1 MVLKKYL
8 LPLVGFLKKI
18 LLAFAIVLKNSKL
31 LSPLFKIFK
40 KNLMP
45 LAASLKKIL
54 SPLVLLLKKILT
66 PIAAALKKYSP
77 SLFMILK
84 KYSMPLVGFLKN
96 RRWLLLIGLPAIISI
111 LLIFLFSTFE
121 AITYQTREGE
131 TIEYKVPLSSNALI
145 PAYVLWTSSI
155 LLIFAIVPTSYYF
168 ISRKLEEKLE
178 KNMKIISKLIS
189 KNNKKSKKESMKLNN
204 KDIIF
209 RFLNLNERKVIK
221 KLVEKKGTVLQ
232 SEINLMEGM
241 TKLKTHRAVRDLER
255 KSIIKTEAY
264 GKTNR
269 IILSKEIK
277 DFITK

>member
-1 MVLKKYL
+1 M
-8 LPLVGFLKKI
+8 
-18 LLAFAIVLKNSKL
+18 
-31 LSPLFKIFK
+31 
-40 KNLMP
+40 
-45 LAASLKKIL
+45 
-54 SPLVLLLKKILT
+54 
-66 PIAAALKKYSP
+66 
-77 SLFMILK
+77 
-84 KYSMPLVGFLKN
+84 
-96 RRWLLLIGLPAIISI
+96 
-111 LLIFLFSTFE
+111 
-121 AITYQTREGE
+121 
-131 TIEYKVPLSSNALI
+131 VPLSSTALI

-168 ISRKLEEKLE
+168 ISRRLEEKLE

-189 KNNKKSKKESMKLNN
+189 KNNLKLKKKSMKLNN

-221 KLVEKKGTVLQ
+221 KLVESKDTVLQ

-269 IILSKEIK
+269 IFLSKEIK
-277 DFITK
+277 EFITK